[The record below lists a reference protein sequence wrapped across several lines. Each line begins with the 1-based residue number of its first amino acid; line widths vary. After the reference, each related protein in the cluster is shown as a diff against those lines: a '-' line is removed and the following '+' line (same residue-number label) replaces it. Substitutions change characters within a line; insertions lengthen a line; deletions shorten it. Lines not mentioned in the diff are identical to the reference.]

1 MNGLITD
8 IRLAFRAI
16 RRHPIVT
23 LLATISLALA
33 IGGNAMTF
41 SLVNVLLIRPLP
53 YPDPDR
59 LVVLWQSEKE
69 NAGFDLI
76 PTSPANFVD
85 WQERSTS
92 FEEMGALQETPLS
105 LTGGD
110 QPEPVFGAAASVN
123 MFRILGAQTALGRTF
138 LPEEEE
144 RGLHR
149 VVVLGHD
156 LWRNRFAAD
165 PALVG
170 QTIDLRGEPYR
181 VVGVMPED
189 FELLDPRFQLWVPLT
204 LPTDRLPRDE
214 RSLLVVARLKPDVL
228 LADAQKEMITL
239 AANLESEYPDAN
251 RGYSAKVL
259 TLQQQMTY
267 GGGREILVLL
277 QGALVFVLLIAA
289 ANLANLLLARGQD
302 RQREIALRAALG
314 ASRHRIIRQLLV
326 ESVVLAL
333 GGGLIGLL
341 LGAWGIDF
349 LVKAFG
355 GLWPKMIIPQLDGSV
370 VGFTM
375 AISVLAGVAFGL
387 APALRASR
395 PSLVGD
401 LREGGRGTGIGSR
414 RRVMSRA
421 LVIAE
426 VALALVMLSGAGV
439 FVTSIREWHRADAG
453 IDVDQLLTFQLGL
466 PQSDYEDDG
475 ALAALS
481 QQVIEEL
488 EALPGVTS
496 ATLANHLP
504 RSPFPPRVSFSV
516 DGRPLPEE
524 ERLPNAAALTVSP
537 GYLRT
542 LKVPLL
548 QGRSFLR
555 SDGHAA
561 APVVLINE
569 AMQRAH
575 FPDESP
581 LGQRITVQ
589 DESRE
594 IVGVLSNVK
603 EDMFRDSQAGAEP
616 ILYLPQAQ
624 SPSRQ
629 VAVVVRTTPEPMS
642 LSGPVRSA
650 LWELDRNLSVAQ
662 IRTMKDF
669 IAQFFVSMR
678 VFSSILT
685 GFGILAVVLAAVGI
699 YGVIAFSVSKRTHE
713 IGVRMALGARKTD
726 VTRLVIKEGLLLAAL
741 GFGIG
746 LPGVLIVLRIV
757 SSAVSALTPTAPGA
771 SLAVGLTL
779 LVVALA
785 ASYVPARRAASLD
798 PVVALRHE

>member
-277 QGALVFVLLIAA
+277 QEALVFVLLIAA

-421 LVIAE
+421 LVVAE

-475 ALAALS
+475 ALATLS

-785 ASYVPARRAASLD
+785 TSYVPARRAASLD

>member
-302 RQREIALRAALG
+302 RQREIPLRAALG

-401 LREGGRGTGIGSR
+401 LREGGRGTGNGSR

-421 LVIAE
+421 LVVAE

-466 PQSDYEDDG
+466 PQPDYEDDG

-662 IRTMKDF
+662 IGSTRK
-669 IAQFFVSMR
+669 S
-678 VFSSILT
+678 
-685 GFGILAVVLAAVGI
+685 VG
-699 YGVIAFSVSKRTHE
+699 E
-713 IGVRMALGARKTD
+713 C
-726 VTRLVIKEGLLLAAL
+726 
-741 GFGIG
+741 
-746 LPGVLIVLRIV
+746 
-757 SSAVSALTPTAPGA
+757 
-771 SLAVGLTL
+771 
-779 LVVALA
+779 
-785 ASYVPARRAASLD
+785 
-798 PVVALRHE
+798 

>member
-16 RRHPIVT
+16 RRHPVVS
-23 LLATISLALA
+23 LLAALSLALA

-41 SLVNVLLIRPLP
+41 SLVNVILIRPLP

-69 NAGFDLI
+69 SAGFDLI

-85 WQERSTS
+85 WQQRSNS
-92 FEEMGALQETPLS
+92 FAKMGALMEAPLS
-105 LTGGD
+105 LTEGD
-110 QPEPVFGAAASVN
+110 QPEPVFGAAVSTNV
-123 MFRILGAQTALGRTF
+123 FRILGTQASHGRTF
-138 LPEEEE
+138 LPED
-144 RGLHR
+144 GQKGSHR

-156 LWRNRFAAD
+156 FWSNRFAAD
-165 PALVG
+165 PTLVG
-170 QTIDLRGEPYR
+170 QTIELQGEPYR
-181 VVGVMPED
+181 VVGIMPED
-189 FELLDPRFQLWVPLT
+189 FELFDPRFRIWVPLT
-204 LPTDRLPRDE
+204 LATELPRDE
-214 RSLLVVARLKPDVL
+214 RSLVVVGRLKPSVP
-228 LADAQKEMITL
+228 LAEAQEEMATI
-239 AANLESEYPDAN
+239 AANLEAEYPNAN

-267 GGGREILVLL
+267 GGGREILILL
-277 QGALVFVLLIAA
+277 QGALAFVLLIAA

-302 RQREIALRAALG
+302 RRREIALRAALG
-314 ASRHRIIRQLLV
+314 ASRQRIIRQLLV

-349 LVKAFG
+349 LVNAFG
-355 GLWPKMIIPQLDGSV
+355 GLWPKMIIPELDGTV

-375 AISVLAGVAFGL
+375 VVAILAGIAFGL

-421 LVIAE
+421 LVVAE

-439 FVTSIREWHRADAG
+439 FITSIQEWQKADAG
-453 IDVDQLLTFQLGL
+453 IDIDRLLTLQLGL
-466 PQSDYEDDG
+466 PQSGYEDDD
-475 ALAALS
+475 ALATLS
-481 QQVIEEL
+481 QRVVEEL
-488 EALPGVTS
+488 EALPGVTA

-504 RSPFPPRVSFSV
+504 RSPFPPRASFSV

-524 ERLPNAAALTVSP
+524 ERFPSAAALSVST
-537 GYLRT
+537 GYLET
-542 LKVPLL
+542 FKLPLL
-548 QGRSFLR
+548 HGRSFLG
-555 SDGHAA
+555 SDRHAA
-561 APVVLINE
+561 PPVVLINE

-594 IVGVLSNVK
+594 IVGVVGNVK
-603 EDMFRDSQAGAEP
+603 EDMFRDSQAGPEP
-616 ILYLPQAQ
+616 ILYLPQTQA
-624 SPSRQ
+624 PSRQ
-629 VAVVVRTTPEPMS
+629 VSVVVRTTTEPMG
-642 LSGPVRSA
+642 LSGPVRNA
-650 LWELDRNLSVAQ
+650 LWELDGNLSAAQ
-662 IRTMKDF
+662 ITTMEDF

-678 VFSSILT
+678 VFNSILT
-685 GFGILAVVLAAVGI
+685 GFGMVAVVLAAVGI

-713 IGVRMALGARKTD
+713 IGVRMALGARKAD
-726 VTRLVIKEGLLLAAL
+726 ISRLVIKEGLLLAAI

-746 LPGVLIVLRIV
+746 LPGVLIVLRVV
-757 SSAVSALTPTAPGA
+757 SSAVAALTPTAPSA
-771 SLAVGLTL
+771 SLAVGFAL
-779 LVVALA
+779 LVVALV

-798 PVVALRHE
+798 PVIALRHE